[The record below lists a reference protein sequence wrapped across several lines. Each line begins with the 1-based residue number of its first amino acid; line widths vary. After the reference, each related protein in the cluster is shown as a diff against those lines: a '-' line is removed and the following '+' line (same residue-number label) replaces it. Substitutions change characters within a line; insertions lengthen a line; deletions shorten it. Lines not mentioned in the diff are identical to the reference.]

1 MCRIAGIVDPQL
13 TAPERERMVKIM
25 CDAQRRGGPDDEGL
39 YSPPDSSV
47 CLGNRRLAFND
58 LSAAGHQPM
67 QFNNRYS
74 ITFNGEIYNFKS
86 IKKQL
91 EELGVVFKSESDTE
105 VILAAYANW
114 GTNAFAMLQ
123 GMYAFAIH
131 DAHTQTVVLARD
143 PAGIKPLYYAIVS
156 NKLYFA
162 SEFRAFKNM
171 GINWKENPQWQIAFM
186 AFGHIPEPI
195 TRFEEVKVFPK
206 GNFLKLNCNTNDFQF
221 SSFQTYRFQPG
232 LKKEIDTEAWV
243 KNTLEKAVEQQ
254 LFADVPVGVFLSGGI
269 DSSILTLLANQKN
282 KKELNTLSICFDEAA
297 FSEKKYQDLIFE
309 KITGRKHQFVLT
321 NQAFQQDLPNVLAD
335 MDMPSSDGINSW
347 FICKHTRELG
357 LKGVLSGIGADE
369 LLGGYP
375 SFSRIEKIEQLQK
388 LPTAILK
395 GLSKMP
401 GKIGKRLPFL
411 QLEGVQGKYLF
422 LRGHFGMSEIAEHLK
437 LTYKEVEDSL
447 NGLAI
452 QQPPASLNGK
462 NLASWIEF
470 HLYMQNQLLRD
481 SDAMSMVHGIE
492 IRVPFLDHDF
502 VEGLMQMDP
511 SQKFIPGIPK
521 QLLVNAF
528 KDQLPEPIWNR
539 KKMGFSFPFSTWL
552 KNNEWIRNSMM
563 ENNKNADRIIENFQQ
578 GKMSWSCF
586 LMLLMLGNHGKS

>member
-1 MCRIAGIVDPQL
+1 MCRIAGVIDPQL

-25 CDAQRRGGPDDEGL
+25 CDAQQRGGPDDEGI
-39 YSPPDSSV
+39 YSPSESFV
-47 CLGNRRLAFND
+47 SLGNRRLSFND

-67 QFNNRYS
+67 SFNNRYS

-91 EELGVVFKSESDTE
+91 EQLGVVFKSESDTE
-105 VILAAYANW
+105 VVLAAFAQW
-114 GTNAFAMLQ
+114 GTNSFSKLH

-131 DAHTQTVVLARD
+131 DSQTQTVVLARD

-162 SEFRAFKNM
+162 SEFRAFKNI
-171 GINWKENPQWQIAFM
+171 GITWNEDPHWQIAFL
-186 AFGHIPEPI
+186 AFGHLPEPI
-195 TRFEEVKVFPK
+195 TPFAEVKVFPK
-206 GNFLKLNCNTNDFQF
+206 GKFLILNCNTNETQF
-221 SSFQTYRFQPG
+221 SSFHTYRFQPDG
-232 LKKEIDTEAWV
+232 NKEIDQAEWV
-243 KNTLEKAVEQQ
+243 RNTLGKAVEQQ

-282 KKELNTLSICFDEAA
+282 KKELNTLSICFDEDEY
-297 FSEKKYQDLIFE
+297 SEKKYQDLIFE
-309 KITGRKHQFVLT
+309 KITGRKNQFVLS
-321 NQAFQQDLPNVLAD
+321 NKIFQLDLPNVLAD

-347 FICKHTRELG
+347 FICKHTKELG

-369 LLGGYP
+369 LMGGYP
-375 SFSRIEKIEQLQK
+375 SFNRIEKIEQLQK
-388 LPTAILK
+388 LPSSILK
-395 GLSKMP
+395 GLSMLP
-401 GKIGKRLPFL
+401 GKIGERLPFL
-411 QLEGVQGKYLF
+411 QLDGVQGKYLF
-422 LRGHFGMSEIAEHLK
+422 LRGHFGMKQIANQLN
-437 LTYKEVEDSL
+437 LSVKEVAEIL
-447 NGLAI
+447 NGLEI
-452 QQPPASLNGK
+452 QQPPALLKGK

-481 SDAMSMVHGIE
+481 ADAMSMVHGIE

-502 VEGLMQMDP
+502 IEGMMQMDP
-511 SQKFIPGIPK
+511 QQKFIPGIPK

-528 KDQLPEPIWNR
+528 KDQLPEPVWNR

-552 KNNEWIRNSMM
+552 KNNDWIRHSL
-563 ENNKNADRIIENFQQ
+563 EVNNKNADQIIKNFQEE
-578 GKMSWSCF
+578 KMSWSCF